1 LIPAEELLKTI
12 GAFRPAHEAEAES
25 HRRICALLETAER
38 PFARDHY
45 GPGHITASAFVVDR
59 RNRGTVLLHHLKLG
73 IWVQPGGHLEP
84 GDASP
89 ADAALREAREETG
102 LVSMGFAPGLP
113 QPFDLDVHDIPGRK
127 NEPAHAHHDLRY
139 LLAADFDEAPKPP
152 DGEAERVRWF
162 TWDEA
167 FALDLDANLRLGLEK
182 AKRAMAAPSP
192 ETESTIWA
200 KLMFLPILLGSLVIG
215 YFGYHHVYLPR
226 VAASQAG
233 SDVFHAGD
241 RGGLV
246 PECTGGGIYAGLK
259 AEAGPGALVAPLLRG
274 EPLQVI
280 RNHPGA
286 ADWIEVRLRDGR
298 SGFVHGACVF
308 PDAVSAC
315 TDPAGAPDAACW
327 ARTGLPTPR

>member
-1 LIPAEELLKTI
+1 MIPAEELRKSL
-12 GAFRPAHEAEAES
+12 GAFRPAHAAEAES
-25 HRRICALLETAER
+25 HRRICALVESAAR
-38 PFARDHY
+38 PFSRDHY
-45 GPGHITASAFVVDR
+45 EPGHITASAFVVDR

-89 ADAALREAREETG
+89 AEAALREAREETG
-102 LVSMGFAPGLP
+102 LSSVAFAPGTA
-113 QPFDLDVHDIPGRK
+113 QPFDLDVHDIPARK

-139 LLAADFDEAPKPP
+139 LLAADFGEAPKPP

-167 FALDLDANLRLGLEK
+167 FALDLDPNLRLGLEK
-182 AKRAMAAPSP
+182 ARKAMAAAAAEP
-192 ETESTIWA
+192 EDTIWA
-200 KLMFLPILLGSLVIG
+200 KLMFLPILLGSLAIG

-246 PECTGGGIYAGLK
+246 PECTGEGIYAGLK
-259 AEAGPGALVAPLLRG
+259 AQAEQGEPVAPLERG

-286 ADWIEVRLRDGR
+286 SDWFQVRTRDGR
-298 SGFVHGACVF
+298 SGFVHAACVF
-308 PDAVSAC
+308 PDAASAC
-315 TDPAGAPDAACW
+315 TGPTGAPDPACW
-327 ARTGLPTPR
+327 ARTGLPMPR